1 MAVVKR
7 LFHHFGVDSTKP
19 PTPTSIRNP
28 GIGKEA
34 EDMVLSF
41 FNSDLVSRQLPGR
54 KDYKTVC
61 NATGKS
67 RVQKKLMMTVTEAYK
82 LFKMEH
88 KDVKVGKSK
97 SASLRPIHVQPVSEK
112 DQNVCC
118 CRYHENVEMLLD
130 SLRKTCPALPSLDAV
145 VEGAGCRWDIKC
157 YLGDC
162 EICHDVGIFI
172 HTFVPNDL
180 AEDAQIIY
188 YQWNRENQKAQ
199 VLSTV
204 GEALEE
210 LITQVVA
217 LKRHCYVAKVQL
229 QQIKQL
235 KSSLAANKAVLHE
248 DYSENFV
255 IKQQDEIMSAHWIS
269 EGVTLFTAIIN
280 NASGGTSYVVISDEL
295 THDKYAV
302 CAYNAAILA
311 DANKG
316 DEINN
321 LHMFTDGAAS
331 QFKNRYTLSVLLDP
345 KALHPNLCNM
355 DWSFFGTA
363 HGKGP
368 VDGVGGT
375 VKRTVW
381 RRILQR
387 RAIINS
393 AEEFAGV
400 ARECCP
406 NIRILFVSKKDTE
419 KVKECL
425 DEKWLKQPVNS
436 IPGTQALHYAV
447 AISASDLQV
456 QPVSPFSG
464 IRCHVTVLTLSNKHR
479 VLHTMLM

>member
-1 MAVVKR
+1 MSAVVAI
-7 LFHHFGVDSTKP
+7 TK
-19 PTPTSIRNP
+19 
-28 GIGKEA
+28 
-34 EDMVLSF
+34 
-41 FNSDLVSRQLPGR
+41 
-54 KDYKTVC
+54 
-61 NATGKS
+61 
-67 RVQKKLMMTVTEAYK
+67 
-82 LFKMEH
+82 
-88 KDVKVGKSK
+88 
-97 SASLRPIHVQPVSEK
+97 
-112 DQNVCC
+112 
-118 CRYHENVEMLLD
+118 MLLD

-235 KSSLAANKAVLHE
+235 KSSLAASEAVLHE

-280 NASGGTSYVVISDEL
+280 KASGGTSYVVISDEL

-302 CAYNAAILA
+302 YVYNAAILA

-355 DWSFFGTA
+355 DWNFFGTA

-406 NIRILFVSKKDTE
+406 NIRILFVSKKCF
-419 KVKECL
+419 KE
-425 DEKWLKQPVNS
+425 
-436 IPGTQALHYAV
+436 GH
-447 AISASDLQV
+447 
-456 QPVSPFSG
+456 
-464 IRCHVTVLTLSNKHR
+464 
-479 VLHTMLM
+479 

>member
-1 MAVVKR
+1 MSFRFAI
-7 LFHHFGVDSTKP
+7 TK
-19 PTPTSIRNP
+19 
-28 GIGKEA
+28 
-34 EDMVLSF
+34 
-41 FNSDLVSRQLPGR
+41 
-54 KDYKTVC
+54 
-61 NATGKS
+61 
-67 RVQKKLMMTVTEAYK
+67 
-82 LFKMEH
+82 
-88 KDVKVGKSK
+88 
-97 SASLRPIHVQPVSEK
+97 
-112 DQNVCC
+112 
-118 CRYHENVEMLLD
+118 MLLY

-162 EICHDVGIFI
+162 EMCHDVGIFI

-204 GEALEE
+204 GEALAE

-235 KSSLAANKAVLHE
+235 KSSLAANEAVLHE

-302 CAYNAAILA
+302 YAYNAAILA

-321 LHMFTDGAAS
+321 LHMLLMGLLANLRTDIHS
-331 QFKNRYTLSVLLDP
+331 QCYWIQRHCIQICATWIGVFLGQRTEKGRWTALGEQSSALYGDAYCREERLSTAQRSLLELQENVAP
-345 KALHPNLCNM
+345 TSEYSL
-355 DWSFFGTA
+355 F
-363 HGKGP
+363 
-368 VDGVGGT
+368 
-375 VKRTVW
+375 
-381 RRILQR
+381 QR
-387 RAIINS
+387 RT
-393 AEEFAGV
+393 
-400 ARECCP
+400 
-406 NIRILFVSKKDTE
+406 LKK
-419 KVKECL
+419 
-425 DEKWLKQPVNS
+425 
-436 IPGTQALHYAV
+436 
-447 AISASDLQV
+447 
-456 QPVSPFSG
+456 
-464 IRCHVTVLTLSNKHR
+464 
-479 VLHTMLM
+479 